1 MELAANLPT
10 GIANKSQK
18 DSALMVQAKALEASF
33 LSEMLG
39 LAGVGKTPESFG
51 GGIGED
57 QFGSFL
63 RDEQARQMVDRGGI
77 GLAQQLF
84 DAMTKG
90 QNHAD

>member
-1 MELAANLPT
+1 MEIAANLP
-10 GIANKSQK
+10 IAPKIQLQK
-18 DSALMVQAKALEASF
+18 DDALMVQAKALEAGF